1 MNKKNVVISLEAEK
15 TFWANPNN
23 YKHFSRSYWE
33 GELARD
39 GLDFSFFHEKSV
51 CEIGCGP
58 FGMIYFANA
67 KHKIGVDPLIP
78 YYKTLGLLPDDKV
91 KDMVLIPTGAENLK
105 SIQNNSIDIVI
116 CYNVLDHVQNP
127 ENVLLEANRILKK
140 GGTFYLNCH
149 VVGNLLIPVRRILKY
164 VDCPHPHH
172 FSIKD
177 LRFLLSKSSFSVM
190 REKVYR
196 MTPSLTSLKALAGR
210 VAMFHYSCLAKVV
223 KDNA

>member
-1 MNKKNVVISLEAEK
+1 MTNKNVVTSLKAEK
-15 TFWANPNN
+15 SFWANPNN

-33 GELARD
+33 KELQRD
-39 GLDFSFFHEKSV
+39 DIDFSFFQDNLV

-78 YYKTLGLLPDDKV
+78 YYNKLGLLPNDKV
-91 KDMVLIPTGAENLK
+91 KDMTLIPTVAENLTQ
-105 SIQNNSIDIVI
+105 IQNDSIDIVI
-116 CYNVLDHVQNP
+116 CYNVLDHVQKP
-127 ENVLLEANRILKK
+127 ENVLLETNRILKK
-140 GGTFYLNCH
+140 GGTLYLNCH

-164 VDCPHPHH
+164 VDSPHPHH

-177 LRFLLSKSSFSVM
+177 LRFLLSKTSFNVM
-190 REKVYR
+190 RDKVYR

-210 VAMFHYSCLAKVV
+210 VAMFHYSVLAIFI
-223 KDNA
+223 NC

>member
-1 MNKKNVVISLEAEK
+1 MNRKNVFGSLKAEK
-15 TFWANPNN
+15 AFWANPNN

-33 GELARD
+33 KELARD
-39 GLDFSFFHEKSV
+39 KLDFSFFHDKSV

-67 KHKIGVDPLIP
+67 KYKIGVDPLIP
-78 YYKTLGLLPDDKV
+78 YYEELGLLANDKL
-91 KDMVLIPTGAENLK
+91 KDMTLIPTGAENLTQ
-105 SIQNNSIDIVI
+105 IQNNSIDIVI
-116 CYNVLDHVQNP
+116 CYNVLDHVQKP
-127 ENVLLEANRILKK
+127 ENVLLETNRILKK
-140 GGTFYLNCH
+140 GGTLYLNCH
-149 VVGNLLIPVRRILKY
+149 VVGNLLIPVRQTLKY

-177 LRFLLSKSSFSVM
+177 LRFLLSKTSFDVL

-210 VAMFHYSCLAKVV
+210 LAMLHYSVLAKVA
-223 KDNA
+223 KDDA